1 MVIFRVKKF
10 GEWHSK
16 HVFDI
21 ELKFTFIIL
30 NINSAYY
37 VGHYETYHN
46 ILLIFFTYI
55 LCSVII
61 PFNIF

>member
-16 HVFDI
+16 YVLDI
-21 ELKFTFIIL
+21 QLKFTFIIL
-30 NINSAYY
+30 KYSAYY

-55 LCSVII
+55 LRSVII

>member
-30 NINSAYY
+30 
-37 VGHYETYHN
+37 
-46 ILLIFFTYI
+46 I
-55 LCSVII
+55 LCEKEVKKDNRPKIKKCILKNLNSKKIENKLKLI
-61 PFNIF
+61 